1 MRILAAIS
9 IQPHVKKKLTPRA
22 LLPLPWDRGKNRKP
36 GISQQTP
43 PLSKEEQRRRFYDL
57 RDRLA
62 DR

>member
-9 IQPHVKKKLTPRA
+9 IQPHVKKKLTPQA
-22 LLPLPWDRGKNRKP
+22 LLPLPWDRVKNRKS